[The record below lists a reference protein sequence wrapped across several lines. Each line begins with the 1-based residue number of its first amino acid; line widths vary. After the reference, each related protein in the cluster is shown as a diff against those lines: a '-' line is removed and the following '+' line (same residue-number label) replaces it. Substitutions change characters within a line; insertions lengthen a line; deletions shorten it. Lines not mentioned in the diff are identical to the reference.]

1 MFGNHMFYSQSHI
14 KKYVNILIHT
24 YLLDPAL
31 FPFLLHFFTG
41 SEMQL
46 CFKIIFIKKRGEK
59 ILFFTLTPSLS
70 EGYTSKNVLTL
81 VLHGGFDASIS
92 SFTFQVPLRQIQ
104 GHVF

>member
-1 MFGNHMFYSQSHI
+1 
-14 KKYVNILIHT
+14 
-24 YLLDPAL
+24 
-31 FPFLLHFFTG
+31 
-41 SEMQL
+41 MQL

-59 ILFFTLTPSLS
+59 NVFFTLTPSLS